1 MLLGLIL
8 ADEDHPAR
16 SRAELRNTF
25 CQRWNSWWVLF
36 SFSLEMLKQKTWRC
50 ITGSKWLSMG
60 YMYCIWTNGKWLQTI
75 GGWWTL
81 RLRKRGGYGLL
92 VKTRVH
98 WWAPQFLL
106 NGCPLPTYI
115 CIIYIY
121 IPGLGLVPP
130 QCLHE
135 NWWRFHSS
143 TPFNERQLF
152 GSSSRDVA
160 KLPCLELLL
169 QGSPSPNRY

>member
-121 IPGLGLVPP
+121 IFQVLVLFHPSACMKIDGGSTVPP
-130 QCLHE
+130 PSMNVNFLDH
-135 NWWRFHSS
+135 HPGMLPSS
-143 TPFNERQLF
+143 P
-152 GSSSRDVA
+152 V
-160 KLPCLELLL
+160 
-169 QGSPSPNRY
+169 

>member
-121 IPGLGLVPP
+121 IYSRSWS
-130 QCLHE
+130 C
-135 NWWRFHSS
+135 S
-143 TPFNERQLF
+143 TPVPAWKLMAVPQFHPLQWTSTFWIIIPGCCQAPL
-152 GSSSRDVA
+152 SRTAASRV
-160 KLPCLELLL
+160 PFP
-169 QGSPSPNRY
+169 Q